1 MKDWLSKGHEKQCL
15 LSKNQL
21 SKIKTGYHTGYVLHI
36 VTYKLHLNYMLS
48 SRKCKQFCGK
58 LP

>member
-36 VTYKLHLNYMLS
+36 VIYKLHLNYMLS
-48 SRKCKQFCGK
+48 CT
-58 LP
+58 